1 MRADLD
7 FDLRIPRNFKITV
20 DVYDP
25 REHWKNRPVEMLRN
39 PQNTEFCERMGL
51 VDPFTVFKGLQT
63 EFNRIHHRHL
73 EGLDPTRPMERPEVS
88 NIWNNPGEIMIDD
101 NVDPEKNKDEIDLSD
116 DEDDECF
123 KPVETKKEDP
133 ESKPEKESDSVN
145 GV

>member
-63 EFNRIHHRHL
+63 EFNRTHYRHL

-123 KPVETKKEDP
+123 KPVETKKEDQ
-133 ESKPEKESDSVN
+133 ESKPEKESDSVT